1 MRYVGN
7 ASLSEQIQER
17 ILTTFQQTLSLAQ
30 EGNSQE
36 ALLGCDFVLRLDPLF
51 EPARQ
56 LQTRLNEGE
65 GPIEVDDLSAAVATE
80 SATASEPEVGTATQA
95 KDDLPGKMSLLLEQR
110 DL

>member
-30 EGNSQE
+30 EGNRQE

-56 LQTRLNEGE
+56 LQTRLSEGD
-65 GPIEVDDLSAAVATE
+65 GPIEVGDLTDSVGDVAEAETEAAP
-80 SATASEPEVGTATQA
+80 EPEVATGLEP
-95 KDDLPGKMSLLLEQR
+95 DLEPVAE
-110 DL
+110 